1 MTTASPAAAPA
12 VNLAQLYVAA
22 ARVDTRGRR
31 QAVREFHAEFGD
43 IGHWRSRPV
52 TERMAATDAA
62 RAFASFAAVR
72 AAIEV
77 DADYVV
83 VSASKWGLHVADRDP
98 GQAARFRLQAASLG
112 FAPREIDKMWS
123 KLAQICVITGHTPD
137 GIAAADYLHGRD
149 QFAAAVTFRH
159 DGKSPKSLRT
169 PLFGLNAVMF
179 HRGQAPRPEPRRP
192 WAARSVPEIGWE
204 VIVGQAPVLAATM
217 RRYLDQLKISLRAS
231 SVACIETT
239 LRQFAGHVVTHS
251 DVTTAAGIDR
261 GRVEDYKMWLAARAG
276 YRKNTQVSKTTIGMR
291 MGHLS
296 AFFNRII
303 EWDYPDAPTRPP
315 VFSSDRP
322 IKDKPLPRFLD
333 DAATAKFMAA
343 ARGLDDPFGRLAVE
357 ILARTGMRKGELL
370 GLTVDAVVQI
380 GSAHWLRVPI
390 GKLHNDRYI
399 PLHPQLKTMIDNWLT
414 GRPDWQDSSLL
425 FTDRGRPIPGTR
437 VDHAVRQAAAEA
449 GIGHVHPHQLRHTL
463 ATQAINRGMS
473 LEAIAALLGHK
484 TMTMTLVYARI
495 ADRTVAEQYFAVTE
509 KVEALYQ
516 QQRPAVLPAAD
527 EPAAMRKLRSEH
539 TSRMLGNGYCSR
551 PVDLDCHYETIC
563 ESCTFFVT
571 TIEFRPTLQ
580 KPNAT
585 TPPTRAKPAARR
597 STTTYSNAS
606 IRPALDNDHPHK
618 TSPPSRSPRPL
629 AAAHSPPSTS

>member
-1 MTTASPAAAPA
+1 MTTADQVTAPTVDLADLAAA
-12 VNLAQLYVAA
+12 YVAA

-31 QAVREFHAEFGD
+31 QAVRAFQAQFGD
-43 IGHWRSRPV
+43 LQRWRSRPV
-52 TERMAATDAA
+52 TDRMAASQAA
-62 RAFASFAAVR
+62 RAFASFAAVGVGL
-72 AAIEV
+72 AV
-77 DADYVV
+77 DAEYVV

-98 GQAARFRLQAASLG
+98 DQAARFRLQAASLG
-112 FAPREIDKMWS
+112 FAPLEVAKMWS
-123 KLAQICVITGHTPD
+123 KLAQICVITGQTPET
-137 GIAAADYLHGRD
+137 ITAADYLAGRD
-149 QFAAAVTFRH
+149 AFAAAVEAKHEGT
-159 DGKSPKSLRT
+159 SPKTLRT

-179 HRGQAPRPEPRRP
+179 HRGQAPRPVPRRP

-204 VIVGQAPVLAATM
+204 VIIGRAPVLAATM
-217 RRYLDQLKISLRAS
+217 RRYLDQLRISLRAS

-251 DVTTAAGIDR
+251 DITTVAGIDR
-261 GRVEDYKMWLAARAG
+261 PAVEAYKTWLAARGG
-276 YRKNTQVSKTTIGMR
+276 YRTNTQLSKTTIGMR

-296 AFFNRII
+296 AFFSRII

-343 ARGLDDPFGRLAVE
+343 ARGLPDPFGRLAIE

-380 GSAHWLRVPI
+380 GSAYWLRVPL

-399 PLHPQLKTMIDNWLT
+399 PLHPQLKTMIDNWLAS
-414 GRPDWQDSSLL
+414 RPDWQDSPLL

-437 VDHAVRQAAAEA
+437 VDHAVRQAAAAA

-495 ADRTVAEQYFAVTE
+495 ADRTVADQYFTVTE

-516 QQRPAVLPAAD
+516 QQKPAVLPAAD
-527 EPAAMRKLRSEH
+527 EPAQMRKLRTEH
-539 TSRMLGNGYCSR
+539 HARMLGNGYCSR

-580 KPNAT
+580 AQ
-585 TPPTRAKPAARR
+585 R
-597 STTTYSNAS
+597 
-606 IRPALDNDHPHK
+606 DD
-618 TSPPSRSPRPL
+618 
-629 AAAHSPPSTS
+629 AAAKGQTGRQKIYDGLLQRLEDTGT